1 MFLCPIIDPPPFSPP
16 RAPDTNKQKVWFS
29 YEGTLGDLVSTAT
42 DITEMPERIKSGED
56 FATKLKDLM
65 QGLTRS
71 EKTKRILQLVWKM

>member
-1 MFLCPIIDPPPFSPP
+1 
-16 RAPDTNKQKVWFS
+16 
-29 YEGTLGDLVSTAT
+29 VSTAT